1 MFWVMSYA
9 LFMSR
14 PAVWL
19 VLDNPFACF
28 PTCVNSLAASA
39 GSCARHLVCDTILIR
54 MGRTKETRQAI
65 ATIALV
71 CQELVLATK
80 YQVARNVRTMRPR
93 SGS

>member
-1 MFWVMSYA
+1 VFWVMSYA

-39 GSCARHLVCDTILIR
+39 GSCARHHFCDTIRLR
-54 MGRTKETRQAI
+54 MGRTKETGQAI
-65 ATIALV
+65 ATIALI

-80 YQVARNVRTMRPR
+80 YRVARNFRTMP
-93 SGS
+93 GS